1 MRKLFDT
8 HKKGAIPSKVTAMVA
23 ACAMLL
29 TVTVTGT
36 AVALESAA
44 DPANQND
51 QSQTV
56 QQNDGTAANA
66 QTANDAATDQTANG
80 TEATQPTDGNAQGDA
95 VQSDGTAQNDATAET
110 DPAQSGDAAQQG
122 DATTQQD
129 ATENNDATAT
139 TDIAKQSAPAPA
151 ADASA
156 AAALAANIGTVGT
169 VDSQSAGI
177 SINLH
182 DYDLTGINYEN
193 QRNENREKYLESA
206 RPLTFAKG
214 ADTYGTDKGYNSW
227 TGNDGGVFQGI
238 VSNTLGAD
246 GYPTMSN
253 SAGNVRGSSLAY
265 LFNGQQAYGVTSERP
280 NLNHLFQFCDVDGNN
295 CGTTAQGNSTY
306 YTYDSSKN
314 FASLQADGNFKVYN
328 KGRFQNGLP
337 SSEGAFMPFNDLSD
351 QMTNYGSVT
360 GHRLTADSDYNFGMD
375 VSTKFIMPKGGKV
388 NGQNMKFSF
397 AGDDDVWVF
406 VDGVLVLDLGGI
418 HDNYGGS
425 IDFAT
430 GEVVTGKRNNGSFQD
445 YSNTTIKK
453 MFEAAGRTWDD
464 SPYATHTLKF
474 FYMERGEGSSNC
486 KLSFN
491 LPTIP
496 DGVIDIAKQITDT
509 SGGNVNDFSNAE
521 FTMQVSTADTE
532 NGQYAL
538 YANQP
543 YAVYKIGTTVT
554 SDTQPLRTG
563 TTDSNGQFKLK
574 NGEFAR
580 LTGQV
585 QHDGDTAPHA
595 IKQTMYY
602 KIVELAADG
611 YSKDDY
617 TFNVNDADYKA
628 QDDTQIGASDPVS
641 VDQHP
646 YTNVL
651 NKFKRG
657 DKYYTFAAKKVMAA
671 GQTSDGSFTLKV
683 MNGDGTAYN
692 GNFYYMKD
700 NKYVNK
706 DGGDVA
712 TQDDAKATTSDGKI
726 TLKAGMEAHI
736 LGVAP
741 GPTFKVEEL
750 NLDTN
755 KYVAPTYTCGTAQ
768 ASEQACTVTVDSKNQ
783 AGSIT
788 VTNSL
793 KTAKLTLV
801 KKVDNTYAGKWGATP
816 DAWVLGVTTY
826 DSDRKGFSGIPSV
839 EYGNDG
845 DSLAVPQHEVQAG
858 TYWFEES
865 SNPDYTH
872 PKFAKGEYPYSSGY
886 QMSLTG
892 CTATDGKSVTTS
904 TDDTPSVTLEAGRDV
919 TCTVTNKALPGSV
932 TWSKTDAAGKKL
944 EGSEWTLAG
953 PDSKDGKPSVTVKDK
968 YDGHD
973 GALDT
978 DAKLGEFKVE
988 NLKWG
993 QYTLTESKAPAGY
1006 VLSKDST
1013 TFAVVPAYQQ
1023 GDSNYAASDP
1033 AQPGK
1038 DPSVCTI
1045 APMDSSTLVQS
1056 SGALDVNCPAVV
1068 NYPAV
1073 SSLPL
1078 TGGTTGRQWLMAGGG
1093 MGFAALLAGAGYII
1107 WRKRQLV

>member
-8 HKKGAIPSKVTAMVA
+8 HKKGAIPSKVTAVVA

-56 QQNDGTAANA
+56 QQNDGTAGDA
-66 QTANDAATDQTANG
+66 QTANDVATDQTANG
-80 TEATQPTDGNAQGDA
+80 TEATQPTDGNTQGDA
-95 VQSDGTAQNDATAET
+95 AQNDGTAQNDVTAET

-122 DATTQQD
+122 DSTTQQD

-151 ADASA
+151 AGTSV

-182 DYDLTGINYEN
+182 DYDLTGINYTSWQN
-193 QRNENREKYLESA
+193 QRRNQYDESA
-206 RPLTFAKG
+206 RPLTFAGG
-214 ADTYGTDKGYNSW
+214 ADTYSTDKGHNRW

-246 GYPTMSN
+246 GYPTMSDR
-253 SAGNVRGSSLAY
+253 AGDNVKGSSLAY
-265 LFNGQQAYGVTSERP
+265 LFNGQKAYGVTSEHP
-280 NLNHLFQFCDVDGNN
+280 NLNHLFQFCDVNGNN
-295 CGTTAQGNSTY
+295 CGTTAQGDSTY

-328 KGRFQNGLP
+328 EGRFQNGLP

-351 QMTNYGSVT
+351 RTTNYGGVT
-360 GHRLTADSDYNFGMD
+360 GYRLTENSNYEFGMD
-375 VSTKFIMPKGGKV
+375 VTTKFIMPKDGKV
-388 NGQNMKFSF
+388 NGQSMKFSF

-430 GEVVTGKRNNGSFQD
+430 GEVVTGKRNNGSYQN

-453 MFEAAGRTWDD
+453 MFEAAGKTWND

-474 FYMERGEGSSNC
+474 FYMERGAGSSNC

-509 SGGNVNDFSNAE
+509 SDGNVNDFSNAE

-543 YAVYKIGTTVT
+543 YAVYRIGTTVT

-563 TTDSNGQFKLK
+563 ATDDKGQFKLK

-585 QHDGDTAPHA
+585 QHDGDAAPHA

-611 YSKDDY
+611 YDQNDY
-617 TFNVNDADYKA
+617 TFNVNDTDYKA

-651 NKFKRG
+651 NKFKCG
-657 DKYYTFAAKKVMAA
+657 DNYYTFVAKKVMAA
-671 GQTSDGSFTLKV
+671 GQASDGSFTLKV

-700 NKYVNK
+700 NRYVNK

-712 TQDDAKATTSDGKI
+712 TQNDAKATASNGEI

-741 GPTFKVEEL
+741 GTTFKVEEL
-750 NLDTN
+750 NLDAD
-755 KYVAPTYTCGTAQ
+755 KYVTPTYACGTAQ

-783 AGSIT
+783 TGSIT

-801 KKVDNTYAGKWGATP
+801 KKVDNTYAGTWGAAP
-816 DAWVLGVTTY
+816 NAWKLTATTY
-826 DSDRKGFSGIPSV
+826 EGEKDPGFSGVPSENV
-839 EYGNDG
+839 AGQSSDTA
-845 DSLAVPQHEVQAG
+845 LAVPQHEVPAG
-858 TYWFEES
+858 KYWIDENSNFGYRHS
-865 SNPDYTH
+865 SFPNE
-872 PKFAKGEYPYSSGY
+872 EYPYSSGY
-886 QMSLTG
+886 QMSLTN
-892 CTATDGKSVTTS
+892 CTSTDGKDVTFDKGAET
-904 TDDTPSVTLEAGRDV
+904 VTLEAGQDV
-919 TCTVTNKALPGSV
+919 TCTVTNKAMPGSV
-932 TWSKTDAAGKKL
+932 TWSKTDAAGNKL

-953 PDSKDGKPSVTVKDK
+953 PDSKTDK
-968 YDGHD
+968 KVVDNGSAEGDY
-973 GALDT
+973 A
-978 DAKLGEFKVE
+978 DADSKNGEFKVE

-993 QYTLTESKAPAGY
+993 QYTLTELKAPAGY
-1006 VLSKDST
+1006 VSSKDST
-1013 TFAVVPAYQQ
+1013 TFAVVPAYS
-1023 GDSNYAASDP
+1023 GNNGNYVASDP
-1033 AQPGK
+1033 ANPGVK
-1038 DPSVCTI
+1038 LSKCTFAPAPSSVT
-1045 APMDSSTLVQS
+1045 STPD
-1056 SGALDVNCPAVV
+1056 ALGVNCPAVV

-1093 MGFAALLAGAGYII
+1093 MGFAALLAGAGYTI

>member
-8 HKKGAIPSKVTAMVA
+8 HKKGANPSKVTAIVA

-56 QQNDGTAANA
+56 QQNDGTAADA

-122 DATTQQD
+122 VSTTQQD
-129 ATENNDATAT
+129 ATENNDVTAT
-139 TDIAKQSAPAPA
+139 TDIAKQAAPAPA

-182 DYDLTGINYEN
+182 DYDLTGINYTDN
-193 QRNENREKYLESA
+193 GTQYRESA
-206 RPLTFAKG
+206 RPLTFAG
-214 ADTYGTDKGYNSW
+214 GNDTYRTNKGYNRW

-253 SAGNVRGSSLAY
+253 SAANVRGSSLAY

-280 NLNHLFQFCDVDGNN
+280 TLNHLFQFCDVDGNN

-314 FASLQADGNFKVYN
+314 FASLQDDGNFKVYN

-351 QMTNYGSVT
+351 QMTDYGSVT
-360 GHRLTADSDYNFGMD
+360 GHRLTADPDYNFGMD

-430 GEVVTGKRNNGSFQD
+430 GEVVTGKRNNGSYQN
-445 YSNTTIKK
+445 YSNTTIKE
-453 MFEAAGRTWDD
+453 MFEAAGKTWDD

-474 FYMERGEGSSNC
+474 FYIERGQGSSNC

-532 NGQYAL
+532 NGQYVL

-543 YAVYKIGTTVT
+543 YAVYRIGTTVT
-554 SDTQPLRTG
+554 SDTQPLRTD
-563 TTDSNGQFKLK
+563 TTDDNGQFKLK

-628 QDDTQIGASDPVS
+628 QDDTKIGASDPVS

-683 MNGDGTAYN
+683 VNGDGTAYN

-700 NKYVNK
+700 NRYVNK
-706 DGGDVA
+706 DGDDVA
-712 TQDDAKATTSDGKI
+712 TQNDAKAATSNGEI

-741 GPTFKVEEL
+741 GTTFKVEEL
-750 NLDTN
+750 NLDAD

-783 AGSIT
+783 KGSIT

-801 KKVDNTYAGKWGATP
+801 KKVDNTYAGKWGAAP
-816 DAWVLGVTTY
+816 NAWKLTATTY
-826 DSDRKGFSGIPSV
+826 EGEKDPGFSGVPSENV
-839 EYGNDG
+839 AGQSSDTA
-845 DSLAVPQHEVQAG
+845 LAVPQHEVPAG
-858 TYWFEES
+858 KYWIDENSNFDYRHS
-865 SNPDYTH
+865 SFPNE
-872 PKFAKGEYPYSSGY
+872 EYPYSSGY
-886 QMSLTG
+886 QMSLTN
-892 CTATDGKSVTTS
+892 CTAADGKGVTFDKDAET
-904 TDDTPSVTLEAGRDV
+904 VTLKAGQDV
-919 TCTVTNKALPGSV
+919 TCIVTNTALPGSV
-932 TWSKTDAAGKKL
+932 TWSKTDAADKRLG
-944 EGSEWTLAG
+944 GSEWTLVG
-953 PDSKDGKPSVTVKDK
+953 PDGKPSVTVKDK
-968 YDGHD
+968 YDGQD

-978 DAKLGEFKVE
+978 DTRPGEFKVE
-988 NLKWG
+988 NLHWG
-993 QYTLTESKAPAGY
+993 QYTLTESKAPEGFAM
-1006 VLSKDST
+1006 SKDST

-1093 MGFAALLAGAGYII
+1093 MGFAVLLAGAGYTI
-1107 WRKRQLV
+1107 WRKRQLI